1 MLTGDNILI
10 GGFIITGSDSKR
22 VALFAKGP
30 SLNSGS
36 GPVPGRLADPFLELH
51 DGDGN
56 LVTMNDNWKDS
67 PQRAE
72 IENDGLAP
80 SDDKESA
87 ILQTLTPGN
96 YTALVRGVNNTTGIA
111 LVEAYDLARGVNS
124 ILANISSRSRVD
136 TGDNVMIGGFIT
148 GNNSAATKVL
158 VRAIGPSLNGKVPNA
173 LDDPILELHDAS
185 GTTIETNDNWKDSPE
200 RAEIEASGIAP
211 TNDLESAI
219 LRTVPPAN
227 YTAIV
232 RGKNGPGVGVV
243 EIYNLR

>member
-1 MLTGDNILI
+1 M
-10 GGFIITGSDSKR
+10 
-22 VALFAKGP
+22 
-30 SLNSGS
+30 
-36 GPVPGRLADPFLELH
+36 
-51 DGDGN
+51 
-56 LVTMNDNWKDS
+56 
-67 PQRAE
+67 
-72 IENDGLAP
+72 
-80 SDDKESA
+80 
-87 ILQTLTPGN
+87 
-96 YTALVRGVNNTTGIA
+96 
-111 LVEAYDLARGVNS
+111 
-124 ILANISSRSRVD
+124 
-136 TGDNVMIGGFIT
+136 MIGGFIT

-185 GTTIETNDNWKDSPE
+185 GTTIETNDNWRDSPE

-219 LRTVPPAN
+219 LRTVSPAN

>member
-1 MLTGDNILI
+1 MLNISTRAQVLTGDNILI

-36 GPVPGRLADPFLELH
+36 GPVPGRLADPFLELR

-56 LVTMNDNWKDS
+56 L
-67 PQRAE
+67 
-72 IENDGLAP
+72 
-80 SDDKESA
+80 
-87 ILQTLTPGN
+87 
-96 YTALVRGVNNTTGIA
+96 
-111 LVEAYDLARGVNS
+111 
-124 ILANISSRSRVD
+124 
-136 TGDNVMIGGFIT
+136 IT
-148 GNNSAATKVL
+148 G
-158 VRAIGPSLNGKVPNA
+158 
-173 LDDPILELHDAS
+173 
-185 GTTIETNDNWKDSPE
+185 NDNWKDSPE